1 MCNLISISKAH
12 PQQVL
17 LQYLSPEGIPKQSAV
32 QYVQLLRPVMMVPS
46 QPYLPP
52 RSISM
57 DIQTEKTPTIVT
69 KPTMIPYRSYLKPSS
84 TIIGAHSAPLT
95 SYIQSDPRPLI
106 KQPELDIAL
115 NLNEYVPAA
124 SSRISTSILTPQG
137 ASMTGYKPSKFSM
150 ISQRA

>member
-1 MCNLISISKAH
+1 M
-12 PQQVL
+12 V
-17 LQYLSPEGIPKQSAV
+17 
-32 QYVQLLRPVMMVPS
+32 VPS
-46 QPYLPP
+46 QHYLPP
-52 RSISM
+52 QSVSM
-57 DIQTEKTPTIVT
+57 DTQTEAAPTITT
-69 KPTMIPYRSYLKPSS
+69 KATLIPYRYYQQPSS

-115 NLNEYVPAA
+115 NMNEYVPAA
-124 SSRISTSILTPQG
+124 SSRISTSVSSPQV

>member
-1 MCNLISISKAH
+1 M
-12 PQQVL
+12 V
-17 LQYLSPEGIPKQSAV
+17 
-32 QYVQLLRPVMMVPS
+32 VPS
-46 QPYLPP
+46 QSYQQPQ
-52 RSISM
+52 SVSM
-57 DIQTEKTPTIVT
+57 DIQTETAPPIIT
-69 KPTMIPYRSYLKPSS
+69 KPTMIPNRYYSKPST

-115 NLNEYVPAA
+115 NMNEYVPAA
-124 SSRISTSILTPQG
+124 SSRISTSISSPQV